1 VGRSPCWSRKS
12 CSRLRPRA
20 KRVRSRARSRSRAW
34 EARQASRARTRSR
47 HRSQSRRAAPPEAP
61 TFEYCGYFAHVATVP
76 GNQPCSASGAG
87 WVGPVVSTV
96 GAETFSAD
104 WWEWPALQSGQKRAC
119 RYVNSGDLGDQ
130 LLAEVDYTVP
140 AAPTPAPVSV
150 PTPSTPS
157 VPGSVPTPTTG
168 GGVVR
173 DYDCAISAIRTTR
186 SATCCQAIRIGSMRT
201 TTESRAKSYH
211 VVP

>member
-1 VGRSPCWSRKS
+1 
-12 CSRLRPRA
+12 
-20 KRVRSRARSRSRAW
+20 
-34 EARQASRARTRSR
+34 
-47 HRSQSRRAAPPEAP
+47 
-61 TFEYCGYFAHVATVP
+61 
-76 GNQPCSASGAG
+76 
-87 WVGPVVSTV
+87 VVSTV